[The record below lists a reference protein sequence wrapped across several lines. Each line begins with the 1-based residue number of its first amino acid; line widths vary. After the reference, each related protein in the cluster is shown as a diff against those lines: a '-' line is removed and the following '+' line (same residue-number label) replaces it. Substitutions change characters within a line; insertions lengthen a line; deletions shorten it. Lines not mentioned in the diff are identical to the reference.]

1 MLLIKF
7 VFTPAQ
13 PLQIRTLTYVRM
25 YVCTHIV
32 ARVFLVVGQ
41 SYNKSHSENR
51 TRFYFFPLIMFL

>member
-32 ARVFLVVGQ
+32 AVHTYICMYMRNYVC
-41 SYNKSHSENR
+41 
-51 TRFYFFPLIMFL
+51 M